1 MKWGFYASRFLI
13 LNRSNKP
20 GSRSFVVGM
29 NALALLKEQVVS
41 NHILPR
47 RLHDESA
54 FDSLERLDLAE
65 GSGVSASKEYSSLYR
80 MKKGVKT

>member
-1 MKWGFYASRFLI
+1 MKWGFYASRLLI

-29 NALALLKEQVVS
+29 NALDLLKEQAVS

-47 RLHDESA
+47 RLHDEST

-65 GSGVSASKEYSSLYR
+65 GSAVSASKEYRVLLTLRLMS
-80 MKKGVKT
+80 